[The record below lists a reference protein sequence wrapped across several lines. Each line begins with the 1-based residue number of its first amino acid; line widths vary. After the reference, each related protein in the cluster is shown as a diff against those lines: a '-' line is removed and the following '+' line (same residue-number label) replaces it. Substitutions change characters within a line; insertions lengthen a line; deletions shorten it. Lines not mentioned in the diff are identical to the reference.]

1 MSTKKKKIVTNNN
14 NNTEQQQIKIIILN
28 YLDINL
34 LRIMNRRVQLTDS
47 TWVWPTTSEPYVSSR
62 Q

>member
-14 NNTEQQQIKIIILN
+14 NNNEQQQIKIIILN
-28 YLDINL
+28 YLDISL

-47 TWVWPTTSEPYVSSR
+47 TWV
-62 Q
+62 

>member
-1 MSTKKKKIVTNNN
+1 MKYEYQEKKIVTNNN
-14 NNTEQQQIKIIILN
+14 NNNEQQQIKIVILN

-47 TWVWPTTSEPYVSSR
+47 TWV
-62 Q
+62 